1 MNDISQVKAYL
12 GIKGDGKQATPFFSL
27 LQIEKKQQYKLNRA
41 LEPHFRGKVPLDL
54 FNRVF
59 ADETQHTRNKRIN
72 RYTSKAKSELDKAL
86 NSVMRLIVANKFKFN
101 ADADIVNALGRVEF
115 ADSYDFIAWLCSNVY
130 RMRAFDPNG
139 LVACQAKLIDKQN
152 QLIAVEPS
160 QLMPIEFELYASK
173 QIEYI
178 DENIAIVSIGLNMY
192 RIFTKNA
199 NFVTDKA
206 FGVLNTYVHNS
217 GMLGVSFL
225 GGKSQKY
232 ESSNGS
238 YFEAYESDFVG
249 LEDVLND
256 LAINCSNQQIVSSTA
271 YVTRILY
278 SDSTCEAC
286 DGRGLVFSQEK
297 GEEIECTTCNGYG
310 FLKVGINDDLHIRLT
325 KDELGKTQFA
335 TKPIDF
341 AAPPKDVFEQTN
353 YLTETALNELK
364 DGLNLLIYQASTT
377 SGVSK
382 EKDREPSY
390 LFLMNASK
398 ALAEIAYQL
407 LTSFAGYLSV
417 VPSVVDRYIKSIE
430 VVKPSHFALDDLNEL
445 EVKATTNVAN
455 KTQMQRYNEQKDII
469 INRFGA
475 DSLQLVAFDVACMA
489 ANFNNLYLIDE
500 LINMQTNGL
509 ISQIDARN
517 ALNSHALALLTIES
531 NNTLSKVELIALV
544 KSQFLK

>member
-27 LQIEKKQQYKLNRA
+27 LQIDKKQQYKKNRA
-41 LEPHFRGKVPLDL
+41 LEPHFRGKVPADL
-54 FNRVF
+54 FNQVF
-59 ADETQHTRNKRIN
+59 ADEPQNTRNKRIN
-72 RYTSKAKSELDKAL
+72 RYTSKAKAELDKAL

-101 ADADIVNALGRVEF
+101 ADADIVNALGNVKF

-130 RMRAFDPNG
+130 RVRSYDPNG

-152 QLIAVEPS
+152 QLIAVDAS
-160 QLMPIEFELYASK
+160 QLMPIEFEIYSSN
-173 QIEYI
+173 QIEFI
-178 DENIAIVSIGLNMY
+178 DENIAVVSIGLTMY
-192 RIFTKNA
+192 RVFTKNA
-199 NFVTDKA
+199 NFITDKA

-217 GMLGVSFL
+217 GMLGVCFL

-232 ESSNGS
+232 ESSNGV
-238 YFEAYESDFVG
+238 YFDAYESDFVG
-249 LEDVLND
+249 LSDVLTD
-256 LAINCSNQQIVSSTA
+256 LAINASNQQIISSTA

-278 SDSTCEAC
+278 SD
-286 DGRGLVFSQEK
+286 
-297 GEEIECTTCNGYG
+297 TTCNDCEGLGVVFSEEKGANVECGTCNGRG
-310 FLKVGINDDLHIRLT
+310 FLKVGINDDLHVNLA
-325 KDELGKTQFA
+325 KDEAGKKYLA

-341 AAPPKDVFEQTN
+341 AAPPKDVFEQSN

-364 DGLNLLIYQASTT
+364 DGLNLLIYQASST

-407 LTSFAGYLSV
+407 LTAFAGYLSV
-417 VPSVVDRYIKSIE
+417 IPAVVDKYIKSIE

-445 EVKATTNVAN
+445 ETKATTNVAN

-469 INRFGA
+469 INRFGV
-475 DSLQLVAFDVACMA
+475 DSLQLLAFDVACIA
-489 ANFNNLYLIDE
+489 ANFANLYLIDE

-509 ISQIDARN
+509 ISQVDARN
-517 ALNSHALALLTIES
+517 ALQAHAIALQAIES
-531 NNTLSKVELIALV
+531 NNTLSKTELVAMV
-544 KSQFLK
+544 KNQFSK